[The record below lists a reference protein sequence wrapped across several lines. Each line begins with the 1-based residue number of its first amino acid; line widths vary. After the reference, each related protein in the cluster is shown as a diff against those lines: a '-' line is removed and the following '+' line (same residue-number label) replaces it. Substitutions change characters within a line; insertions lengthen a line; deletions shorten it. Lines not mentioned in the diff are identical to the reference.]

1 MAERAAAD
9 LAADI
14 AAHAGLMAE
23 LRRQDQEAIAAA
35 APNSNRHI
43 QPSLITIEL
52 LTTNDAAAI
61 NAAGPK
67 GLSPLAVA
75 CIQGGVDDVNILLKC
90 GADPAAECDV
100 LDTTDEDEVPHKCKE
115 FPLSIAAREGHEEIV
130 EVLLARGSADVNQ
143 ATSDT
148 GGTALYIACCVG
160 KSNIV
165 QILLRQD
172 GIEVNKAMTDGG
184 ATPLSAACH
193 GDHLEV
199 VKMLLVQA
207 GIEVNKARTDDGSTP
222 LVIACAK
229 GHAEVV
235 KTLLAHPGIRVNK
248 ATARGATPLLLA
260 CHVRCTE
267 IVQLLLARS
276 EIDVNKAIMRTGL
289 TPLQIACNGH
299 YIEVAKLLLAH
310 TDIDVN
316 QGSIDTGFTPLF
328 KASSDLDSGLC
339 TLRML
344 LADGRADLEHE
355 ALHGWGTPMHRAA
368 FQGHYRALQMFAV
381 YGGSLT
387 SLSTDDGYGQT
398 PKQFAMQGS
407 QPTVVAWINAVSTW
421 SQLRIAAG
429 CRLYKDAA
437 FLLRQ
442 GRVDPDDLATTSIKE
457 IMDVVTT
464 SKAEPAVLPWRDA
477 PPICKKTIKLVAD
490 ATRGWHRTTHWLHH
504 ARVREAVFG
513 VVVVAG
519 RLEKKNAMALTL
531 ASTSGRIT
539 VAAGRAAG
547 AEADRLEAE
556 ASALLPVLPVEMW
569 FHTLRFVKRS
579 WWNV

>member
-1 MAERAAAD
+1 
-9 LAADI
+9 
-14 AAHAGLMAE
+14 
-23 LRRQDQEAIAAA
+23 
-35 APNSNRHI
+35 
-43 QPSLITIEL
+43 
-52 LTTNDAAAI
+52 
-61 NAAGPK
+61 
-67 GLSPLAVA
+67 
-75 CIQGGVDDVNILLKC
+75 
-90 GADPAAECDV
+90 
-100 LDTTDEDEVPHKCKE
+100 
-115 FPLSIAAREGHEEIV
+115 
-130 EVLLARGSADVNQ
+130 
-143 ATSDT
+143 
-148 GGTALYIACCVG
+148 
-160 KSNIV
+160 
-165 QILLRQD
+165 
-172 GIEVNKAMTDGG
+172 
-184 ATPLSAACH
+184 
-193 GDHLEV
+193 
-199 VKMLLVQA
+199 MLLVQA

-229 GHAEVV
+229 GHTEVV
-235 KTLLAHPGIRVNK
+235 KTLLAHPRIRVNK

-381 YGGSLT
+381 YSGSLT

-477 PPICKKTIKLVAD
+477 PPICKKNDQVGCRRHTWMAP
-490 ATRGWHRTTHWLHH
+490 HH
-504 ARVREAVFG
+504 ALAAPCTSTGGSLCGGGCSWTIGE
-513 VVVVAG
+513 
-519 RLEKKNAMALTL
+519 EKCDGADTGIDIRANYGCSRTRCRRGSR
-531 ASTSGRIT
+531 STRSRSKC
-539 VAAGRAAG
+539 AAAC
-547 AEADRLEAE
+547 
-556 ASALLPVLPVEMW
+556 S
-569 FHTLRFVKRS
+569 S
-579 WWNV
+579 C